1 MIRFEKKAD
10 PQPLPEKVKDKLFDE
25 IPEDVVDVDKKPAAG
40 GTRRRPRQAAEDDRL
55 I

>member
-10 PQPLPEKVKDKLFDE
+10 PQPLPGKPEDKLFDE
-25 IPEDVVDVDKKPAAG
+25 MREGAVEERKKSATG
-40 GTRRRPRQAAEDDRL
+40 GTRRRPRQATEDGRL